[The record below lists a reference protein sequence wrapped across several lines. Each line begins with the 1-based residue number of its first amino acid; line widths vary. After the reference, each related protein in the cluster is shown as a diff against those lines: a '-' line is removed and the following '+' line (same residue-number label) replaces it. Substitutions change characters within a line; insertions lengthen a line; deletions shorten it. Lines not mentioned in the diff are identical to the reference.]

1 MIFLHLDYESYKN
14 CLEVKKFKIWHDVQ
28 TSDRFVRLGKHLW
41 HKNILRDKKKLNIA
55 STVFADGPVRTGP
68 MVPKLGL
75 VPNLGPVPR
84 PVLQNYPNFNT
95 FSVY

>member
-1 MIFLHLDYESYKN
+1 MKRYVDPGLHRAIRRKIRF
-14 CLEVKKFKIWHDVQ
+14 KFQ
-28 TSDRFVRLGKHLW
+28 TMY
-41 HKNILRDKKKLNIA
+41 
-55 STVFADGPVRTGP
+55 TVFADGPVRTGP

-84 PVLQNYPNFNT
+84 PVLQNYPNINT